1 MKPQPNTK
9 HHGWFSNPGAINAGL
24 LAEKGIRLPTG
35 YRAQSQLEAA
45 LLKEAEGPGRI
56 TFRIRKERPK
66 PAAPANRYGTRLSL
80 GQTRTFASDQEQREE
95 WVRLIEAAAKTS
107 NRS

>member
-9 HHGWFSNPGAINAGL
+9 HDGWFSNPGAINAGL

-56 TFRIRKERPK
+56 EFKIRTVKPKEASASSQRK
-66 PAAPANRYGTRLSL
+66 AWASL
-80 GQTRTFASDQEQREE
+80 
-95 WVRLIEAAAKTS
+95 IAAA
-107 NRS
+107 NHRRS